1 MVRGQGD
8 DITNFLPIHL
18 EQIQS
23 GAAKCKEE
31 AKLVLNSFEEV
42 SSILDD
48 LTNAIILKKGK
59 SEGNAKKALEEIEN
73 LERKKK
79 EIKEDEERLKDEHE
93 KTYREFQRRS
103 NQLDKELDYQGS
115 WSQVAKEGVKSLLSA
130 PVALLKT
137 APTALVGAVT
147 SAFKS
152 QTPQVTF
159 KMDIVMRFEFISF
172 INPIVRPFGIP
183 FFAYEYVSKYFNFV
197 SRF

>member
-1 MVRGQGD
+1 MEVMVRGQGD

-159 KMDIVMRFEFISF
+159 
-172 INPIVRPFGIP
+172 
-183 FFAYEYVSKYFNFV
+183 
-197 SRF
+197 

>member
-1 MVRGQGD
+1 MEVMVRGQGD

-159 KMDIVMRFEFISF
+159 LMNILLRFEFISF
-172 INPIVRPFGIP
+172 INPIVHPIGIP
-183 FFAYEYVSKYFNFV
+183 LFMKMLQRILN
-197 SRF
+197 